1 MFHLPPSTKEATLRL
16 LPERAA
22 YWAAERTL
30 LVADVH
36 LGKDATFRAEA
47 VPLPLGS
54 TASDL
59 DRLSS
64 VITRTGAERLIVLG
78 DLYHARAGMTP
89 ATLASL
95 RTWREQHA
103 GLKID
108 LIRGNHD
115 HDAGVSPPDLHIT
128 EHDGPLALGPFRLQH
143 DPGAASNPAS
153 LASSAPNGYLICGHL
168 HPGMVLRS
176 GGQRERLPCFH
187 ANGDRL
193 ILPAFSEFTGLHIL
207 RPEPGDQ
214 VAVVAGDDVVRISP
228 ELAGG

>member
-1 MFHLPPSTKEATLRL
+1 MPAPFHLPPPTKHVPLHL

-22 YWAAERTL
+22 YWADERTL

-64 VITRTGAERLIVLG
+64 VITRTGAKRLIVLG
-78 DLYHARAGMTP
+78 DLYHARAGMTS
-89 ATLASL
+89 ATLDPL
-95 RTWREQHA
+95 RAWREQHA
-103 GLKID
+103 D
-108 LIRGNHD
+108 LEVVLVRGNHD
-115 HDAGVSPPDLHIT
+115 RDAGASPPDLRIT

-143 DPGAASNPAS
+143 DPGAASD
-153 LASSAPNGYLICGHL
+153 SAPAPDGYVICGHL

-176 GGQRERLPCFH
+176 GGHSERLPCFH
-187 ANGDRL
+187 ANPARL

-214 VAVVAGDDVVRISP
+214 VAVIAGDEVIHISP
-228 ELAGG
+228 ELAGR

>member
-1 MFHLPPSTKEATLRL
+1 MFYLPPSTKNISLCL

-22 YWAAERTL
+22 YWEAERTL

-36 LGKDATFRAEA
+36 IGKDATFRAEA
-47 VPLPLGS
+47 VPLPMGS

-64 VITRTGAERLIVLG
+64 LVTRTGAERLIVLG
-78 DLYHARAGMTP
+78 DLYHARASMTE
-89 ATLASL
+89 AVLAPFRS
-95 RTWREQHA
+95 WREEHA
-103 GLKID
+103 ELEIH
-108 LIRGNHD
+108 LVRGNHD
-115 HDAGVSPPDLHIT
+115 RDAGVSPPDLRIT
-128 EHDGPLALGPFRLQH
+128 EHDGPMMLGPFSLQH
-143 DPGAASNPAS
+143 DPDTEI
-153 LASSAPNGYLICGHL
+153 ASSSDGYSICGHL
-168 HPGMVLRS
+168 HPGLVLRA

-187 ANGDRL
+187 ANDWRL

-214 VAVVAGDDVVRISP
+214 VAVVAGDEVVRISP

>member
-1 MFHLPPSTKEATLRL
+1 MFHLPPSTKEVALRL

-22 YWAAERTL
+22 YWEAEQTL
-30 LVADVH
+30 LIADVH

-64 VITRTGAERLIVLG
+64 LVTRTGATRLIVLG
-78 DLYHARAGMTP
+78 DLYHAPASMTP
-89 ATLASL
+89 ATLNAL
-95 RTWREQHA
+95 RAWREEHA
-103 GLKID
+103 KLD
-108 LIRGNHD
+108 VVLIRGNHD
-115 HDAGVSPPDLHIT
+115 HDAGASPAGLRIQ
-128 EHDGPLALGPFRLQH
+128 EHDGPMTLGPFCLQH
-143 DPGAASNPAS
+143 DPDTE
-153 LASSAPNGYLICGHL
+153 ASSDRAGYVLCGHL

-193 ILPAFSEFTGLHIL
+193 VLPAFSEFTGLHIL

-228 ELAGG
+228 ELARG

>member
-22 YWAAERTL
+22 YWEAEQTL
-30 LVADVH
+30 LIADVH

-64 VITRTGAERLIVLG
+64 LVTRTGAERLIVLG
-78 DLYHARAGMTP
+78 DLYHAPASMTP
-89 ATLASL
+89 APLNAL
-95 RTWREQHA
+95 RAWREEHA
-103 GLKID
+103 KLD
-108 LIRGNHD
+108 VVLIRGNHD
-115 HDAGVSPPDLHIT
+115 HDAGASPAGLRIQ
-128 EHDGPLALGPFRLQH
+128 EHDGPMTLGPFCLQH
-143 DPGAASNPAS
+143 DPDTETSPDRA
-153 LASSAPNGYLICGHL
+153 GYVLCGHL

-193 ILPAFSEFTGLHIL
+193 VLPAFSEFTGLHIL

-228 ELAGG
+228 ELAGR

>member
-64 VITRTGAERLIVLG
+64 LVTRTGAERLIVLG
-78 DLYHARAGMTP
+78 DLYHAPASMTP
-89 ATLASL
+89 APLNAL
-95 RTWREQHA
+95 RAWREKHA
-103 GLKID
+103 KLD
-108 LIRGNHD
+108 VVLVRGNHD
-115 HDAGVSPPDLHIT
+115 HDAGTSPAGLRIQK
-128 EHDGPLALGPFRLQH
+128 HDGPMTLGPFCLQH
-143 DPGAASNPAS
+143 DPDTEASPDRA
-153 LASSAPNGYLICGHL
+153 GYVLCGHL

-187 ANGDRL
+187 ANTDRR
-193 ILPAFSEFTGLHIL
+193 T
-207 RPEPGDQ
+207 
-214 VAVVAGDDVVRISP
+214 AGNPPR
-228 ELAGG
+228 

>member
-1 MFHLPPSTKEATLRL
+1 MFHLPPSTKEVALRL

-22 YWAAERTL
+22 YWEAEQTL
-30 LVADVH
+30 LIADVH

-64 VITRTGAERLIVLG
+64 LVTRTGATRLVVLG
-78 DLYHARAGMTP
+78 DLYHAPASMTP
-89 ATLASL
+89 ATLNAL
-95 RTWREQHA
+95 RAWREEHA
-103 GLKID
+103 KLD
-108 LIRGNHD
+108 VVLIRGNHD
-115 HDAGVSPPDLHIT
+115 HDAGASPAGLRIQ
-128 EHDGPLALGPFRLQH
+128 EHDGSMTLGPFCLQH
-143 DPGAASNPAS
+143 DPDTEASPDRG
-153 LASSAPNGYLICGHL
+153 GYVLCGHL

-193 ILPAFSEFTGLHIL
+193 VLPAFSEFTGLHIL

-228 ELAGG
+228 ELAGR